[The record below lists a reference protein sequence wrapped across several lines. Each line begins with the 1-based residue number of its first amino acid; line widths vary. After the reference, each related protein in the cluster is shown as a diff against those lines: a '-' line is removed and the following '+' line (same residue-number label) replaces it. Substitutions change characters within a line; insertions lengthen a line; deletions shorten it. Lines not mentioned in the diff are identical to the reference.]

1 MTTNKIS
8 EMLTCA
14 QTIYENSPL
23 PGHPC
28 FTQAQIDHLINTVHF
43 RTKGGELGA
52 LNYYPEYCVVEVL
65 NPRDRS
71 LSYIDFVDKDKL
83 VRWLE
88 NNLC

>member
-28 FTQAQIDHLINTVHF
+28 FTQSQVLHLLNTVEF
-43 RTKGGELGA
+43 KTKDNCLGA
-52 LNYYPEYCVVEVL
+52 VYYQGGGWSVEMV
-65 NPRDRS
+65 NADTRS
-71 LSYIDFVDKDKL
+71 LSYLDFVDKGKL

-88 NNLC
+88 DNLE